1 MGPRVCIGQHFAMLE
16 MTLLA
21 AMPLQRCR
29 LRLPEGTVVC
39 APKQLV
45 TLRPE
50 EPVTLLLAR
59 RGWTHLAWQFA
70 PQTDAEVLLR
80 RGALPISQK
89 PIDGNVGPP
98 LRPAEGVHTSC
109 LMAMNAVKS

>member
-1 MGPRVCIGQHFAMLE
+1 MLE